1 LGCVGTTHEVIVG
14 STIYAMDP
22 LNGAVVARSLEGDN
36 RVVFTAGERVQITE
50 GLHDALRRDLPA
62 QSIMSGA
69 PADTIESAL
78 QRLLPIGASLP
89 TWTTMIADPS
99 GRLWLRVEECSATPD
114 EGQHYDVVSVEGELE
129 GRVSV
134 PSSSRLLAVRGNL
147 ALIVRRDE
155 LEVEHLELYE
165 IHAEPRVVD

>member
-1 LGCVGTTHEVIVG
+1 LGCVGTAHEVIVG

-22 LNGAVVARSLEGDN
+22 LNGAVVSRSLEGDD
-36 RVVFTAGERVQITE
+36 RVVFRAGERGQISE
-50 GLHDALRRDLPA
+50 GLHDALRRDLQV
-62 QSIMSGA
+62 QSVMSGA
-69 PADTIESAL
+69 PGDTIESAL

-89 TWTTMIADPS
+89 AWTTMIADPS

-114 EGQHYDVVSVEGELE
+114 ETQHYDVVSVEGELE

-134 PSSSRLLAVRGNL
+134 PSSLRLLAVRGDL

-165 IHAEPRVVD
+165 IHPER

>member
-1 LGCVGTTHEVIVG
+1 
-14 STIYAMDP
+14 
-22 LNGAVVARSLEGDN
+22 
-36 RVVFTAGERVQITE
+36 
-50 GLHDALRRDLPA
+50 
-62 QSIMSGA
+62 MSGA
-69 PADTIESAL
+69 PGYTIESDL

-89 TWTTMIADPS
+89 AWTTMIADPS

-114 EGQHYDVVSVEGELE
+114 ETQHYDVVSVEGELE

-134 PSSSRLLAVRGNL
+134 PSSLRLLAVRGDL

-165 IHAEPRVVD
+165 IHPER